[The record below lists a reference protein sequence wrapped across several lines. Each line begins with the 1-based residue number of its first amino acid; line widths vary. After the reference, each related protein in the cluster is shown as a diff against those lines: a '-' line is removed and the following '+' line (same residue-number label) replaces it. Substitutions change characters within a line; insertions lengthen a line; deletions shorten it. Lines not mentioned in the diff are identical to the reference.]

1 MTFISCFIC
10 ASRNVKPANGT
21 LRENFQH
28 IQVGDGHRNPNA
40 VRQSPAGQ
48 RNNQQ
53 RQQQNANAARHGRN
67 PPPPSSNQPPS
78 SRLDLEGRPK
88 MGRLIRKLQRLSL
101 YSAMQTILTTGKR
114 LDLHMP
120 SLPLPLLPKI
130 LIQHF

>member
-1 MTFISCFIC
+1 MAFVSCFIC

-78 SRLDLEGRPK
+78 SRLDPEGRPK
-88 MGRLIRKLQRLSL
+88 MGRLIRKLQRLSV
-101 YSAMQTILTTGKR
+101 YSALQTIPTGNR
-114 LDLHMP
+114 LSSYALPPTP
-120 SLPLPLLPKI
+120 SSV
-130 LIQHF
+130 